1 MELVYLWVEKYKK
14 TNKEGFN
21 FNSKFHCDYKDDRL
35 TIKSKKLSKLQLFDE
50 NISVTAIIGKNGA
63 GKSTLITLLMGSI
76 FQNNQ
81 NYRDIKALIIVY
93 KVNEKFVVFSSSDLK
108 SNSQINFTSNVK
120 MQKESLYQFVDGK
133 LRFHNLFKNNYHLL
147 MDFSIGQIDLYNKDN
162 KSLYKKYYAVEP
174 SRNYLSSGPGSVSK
188 IEPTSFE
195 SNLRANILYLYKY
208 IEEKQILELD
218 IPKFNKLVYYG
229 RRRMGEKTKKT
240 YTEDLKGKKI
250 LGIDFT
256 NISSFEDVSK
266 KIISF
271 FTIKKVIYFK
281 DINTNELEDISK
293 LFVFANIGF
302 ESETVN
308 ENFWSISTGQ
318 KQLISYFGIII
329 RTLIEKVNSKDKTL
343 TIIID
348 EIETSLHPQWQK
360 MFLFLLLQLIKSL
373 KVKHKNIQL
382 ILAGHSPFIVSDLP
396 KENIVFLE
404 NNRQISPFKKLQTFG
419 SNIHT
424 LLTDSFFMSDG
435 LMGEFAKGKIEEI
448 KKFYDFMQKFKDRI
462 NENKS
467 VKERVRK
474 HYLSRK
480 KKFEHIQ
487 SIIGEPFLQTVI
499 KNYLDEL
506 YLIFSDDNTLI
517 DKELEELQKRQEY
530 LKSLKN
536 D

>member
-14 TNKEGFN
+14 IYKGGFN
-21 FNSKFHCDYKDDRL
+21 FSNRFNFVYKDD
-35 TIKSKKLSKLQLFDE
+35 KLILNVINPSKLQLFDK
-50 NISVTAIIGKNGA
+50 NISVSAIVGKNGA

-76 FQNNQ
+76 FQNNK
-81 NYRDIKALIIVY
+81 NYRDITSLIIVY
-93 KVNEKFVVFSSSDLK
+93 EINEKFVVFSSTDLK
-108 SNSQINFTSNVK
+108 SNTQIKFTSNIEI
-120 MQKESLYQFVDGK
+120 QKESLYQLKDDK
-133 LRFHNLFKNNYHLL
+133 LIFNRIFKNNYHLL
-147 MDFSIGQIDLYNKDN
+147 MDFSIGQIDLYNKDDKN
-162 KSLYKKYYAVEP
+162 LYKKYYAVEP

-208 IEEKQILELD
+208 ITEKQIVELN

-229 RRRMGEKTKKT
+229 RRRMGEKTKKI

-256 NISSFEDVSK
+256 GIECFDDVSE
-266 KIISF
+266 KIIAF
-271 FTIKKVIYFK
+271 FKIKKVICFHN
-281 DINTNELEDISK
+281 INTNELEDISK

-302 ESETVN
+302 ESEIEN

-318 KQLISYFGIII
+318 KQLISYYGIII
-329 RTLIEKVNSKDKTL
+329 RTLIEKINSNDKTL

-373 KVKHKNIQL
+373 KIKHKNIQL

-404 NNRQISPFKKLQTFG
+404 NNVQISPFEKLQTFG

-424 LLTDSFFMSDG
+424 LLTDSFFMNDG

-448 KKFYDFMQKFKDRI
+448 KNFYKLIEKLKDRI
-462 NENKS
+462 QKNKRS
-467 VKERVRK
+467 KRIAKISFEKRKER
-474 HYLSRK
+474 
-480 KKFEHIQ
+480 FENIQ
-487 SIIGEPFLQTVI
+487 SIIGEPFLQIVV

-506 YLIFSDDNTLI
+506 EILFNGKNKFL
-517 DKELEELQKRQEY
+517 DKEIERLEA
-530 LKSLKN
+530 LKDK
-536 D
+536 